1 MFHPYIFLNLS
12 LILIQF
18 FYFVFK
24 PCNSICH
31 TTLLIKLSAIF
42 LPALLCF
49 LSISIITS
57 VFSLISFLYNFISI
71 PSIDFLILSAV
82 CILLDYSCSPFE
94 LFEHIS
100 NYSVS
105 FNPEFRISSKSFHQ
119 GLLLRHW
126 SFLEDRWCPGFSG
139 YLCFSAIWD

>member
-1 MFHPYIFLNLS
+1 M
-12 LILIQF
+12 IQF

-57 VFSLISFLYNFISI
+57 VFSLIFISFLYNFISI
-71 PSIDFLILSAV
+71 SSIDFLISSAV

-119 GLLLRHW
+119 GLLLRDW
-126 SFLEDRWCPGFSG
+126 SFLEVYGVLVFQITCVSLPSG
-139 YLCFSAIWD
+139 IS